1 MNKVQVG
8 NTPSP
13 NIKAVRSK
21 IGSLENATYKPGG
34 GKVKIENRK
43 LEFGNVTPKIAAKNN
58 AYTPSGGTKK
68 VHYHPVIWILFF
80 NIEFASQNLPRNKES
95 EVRILLLNATMKTYL
110 TLWLSDHNHKIGM
123 EREVKGGFTAEHVLQ
138 AWWRRQ
144 EDRDRKVGL
153 QG

>member
-1 MNKVQVG
+1 M
-8 NTPSP
+8 
-13 NIKAVRSK
+13 
-21 IGSLENATYKPGG
+21 
-34 GKVKIENRK
+34 
-43 LEFGNVTPKIAAKNN
+43 
-58 AYTPSGGTKK
+58 
-68 VHYHPVIWILFF
+68 FF

-95 EVRILLLNATMKTYL
+95 EVRILLLKATMKTYL